1 LSGSQILQAFFN
13 GLTSAGIYV
22 LVALGLTLVLSIM
35 NIVQLAHGEVYMI
48 GAYIVFYFANKL
60 GVNFY
65 AAVVVAIAATGI
77 LGILLERVF
86 LRPFRARPDSAMVLT
101 AGLILVF
108 QNVVLAI
115 ATGTPKKSRTPY
127 EGDVVHAAGVT
138 LSVERIVIIVVALV
152 LIAALFTY
160 LRYTKNG
167 QAMEAVSQDREGAA
181 LQGISVDRLSAI
193 AMFMGCG
200 LAGIAGALVGSLFS
214 LLPTMGGNVL
224 MKGIAVIILGGL
236 GSIPGTVVGGLIIGL
251 LDGLIPLATTQYAA
265 SLIGFV
271 IVILILLFRPQG
283 LWGHESP

>member
-1 LSGSQILQAFFN
+1 
-13 GLTSAGIYV
+13 
-22 LVALGLTLVLSIM
+22 M

-48 GAYIVFYFANKL
+48 GSYIVYYFSTSL
-60 GVNFY
+60 GLNFY
-65 AAVVVAIAATGI
+65 AAIVIAIVVTGV
-77 LGILLERVF
+77 LGIILERFF

-108 QNVVLAI
+108 QNLVLAI
-115 ATGTPKKSRTPY
+115 ATGTPKSYKTPY
-127 EGDVVHAAGVT
+127 EGAVVKLGGAT
-138 LSVERIVIIVVALV
+138 LSVERLVIIIAAFV
-152 LIAALFTY
+152 LITALF
-160 LRYTKNG
+160 LFIRYNRNG
-167 QAMEAVSQDREGAA
+167 QAMLAVSQDREGAA

-193 AMFMGCG
+193 AMFVGCG
-200 LAGIAGALVGSLFS
+200 LAGIAGGLVGSLFS

-251 LDGLIPLATTQYAA
+251 LDGFIPLATTQYAA

-283 LWGHESP
+283 LWGHESS